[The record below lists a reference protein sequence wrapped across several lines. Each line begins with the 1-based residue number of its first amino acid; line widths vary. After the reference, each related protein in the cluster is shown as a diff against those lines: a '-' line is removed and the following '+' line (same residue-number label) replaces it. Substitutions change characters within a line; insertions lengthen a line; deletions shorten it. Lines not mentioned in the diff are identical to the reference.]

1 MPELPE
7 VETVRREL
15 EPWLRGRRIR
25 EVALVDAAPG
35 PKYENLLSAAGRE
48 ILGVTRRGKFLIL
61 PLSGGQDLIIHLG
74 MTGIVTP
81 REPEKHVRVRLELED
96 APTLYFQDVRRFG
109 RFLVVPSG
117 DYSTLPTLHQ
127 MGPEPLSDD
136 FNKEQFAK
144 ALERSVTPIKTYLLS
159 QKPVSGVGNIYA
171 DEALWGAK
179 IHPLTP
185 ANKVPKRQIPLLV
198 VMIKDVLEASIRV
211 QGTTL
216 RDYRTTNGEV
226 GAYLDELRAYGQ
238 EETPCTR
245 CGTPISKIVVGG
257 RGTHFC
263 PNCQKLPRR
272 KSSRKKETA

>member
-15 EPWLRGRRIR
+15 EPWLRGRRIE
-25 EVALVDAAPG
+25 EVALVDAQPG

-48 ILGVTRRGKFLIL
+48 ILEVTRRGKFLIL
-61 PLSGGQDLIIHLG
+61 PLSGEQDLIIHLG

-81 REPEKHVRVRLELED
+81 KEPEKHVRVKLGLSSGKD
-96 APTLYFQDVRRFG
+96 PVLYFQDVRRFG
-109 RFLVVPSG
+109 RFLVVPTG
-117 DYSTLPTLHQ
+117 DYSSLPTLHQ
-127 MGPEPLSDD
+127 MGPEPLSDGFHD
-136 FNKEQFAK
+136 KQFAK
-144 ALERSVTPIKTYLLS
+144 ALEKSVTPIKTYLLS

-179 IHPLTP
+179 VHPLTP
-185 ANKVPKRQIPLLV
+185 ANRVPKRQIPLLV

-226 GAYLDELRAYGQ
+226 GAYLDELKAYGQ
-238 EETPCTR
+238 EETPCAR

-263 PNCQKLPRR
+263 PNCQKLPR
-272 KSSRKKETA
+272 SRKKKETP

>member
-15 EPWLRGRRIR
+15 EPWLRGRR
-25 EVALVDAAPG
+25 VVSANLVDAQPG
-35 PKYENLLSAAGRE
+35 PKYENLLNASGRQ
-48 ILGVTRRGKFLIL
+48 ILEVTRRGKFLIL
-61 PLSGGQDLIIHLG
+61 PLEGEQDLIIHLG
-74 MTGIVTP
+74 MTGIITP
-81 REPEKHVRVRLELED
+81 DEPEKHVRVRLELED

-136 FNKEQFAK
+136 FNDKQFAQ
-144 ALERSVTPIKTYLLS
+144 ALERSKTPIKTYLLS

-185 ANKVPKRQIPLLV
+185 ANRVPKRQISLLV

-226 GAYLDELRAYGQ
+226 GAYLDELKAYGQ
-238 EETPCTR
+238 KESPCPR

-263 PNCQKLPRR
+263 PSCQKLPRQ
-272 KSSRKKETA
+272 SRKKKETL

>member
-15 EPWLRGRRIR
+15 EPWLKNRKILEARH
-25 EVALVDAAPG
+25 VDAPEG
-35 PKYENLLSAAGRE
+35 PKYERLEYAAGQT
-48 ILGVTRRGKFLIL
+48 ILSVNRRGKFLLL
-61 PLSGGQDLIIHLG
+61 PLSEGDELVIHLG
-74 MTGIVTP
+74 MTGIISP
-81 REPEKHVRVRLELED
+81 KPFEKHVRVRLKLEGSENNN
-96 APTLYFQDVRRFG
+96 LYFQDVRRFG
-109 RFLVVPSG
+109 RFLVVPQG
-117 DYSTLPTLHQ
+117 DYSSLPTLHK

-136 FNKEQFAK
+136 FNAKQFTK
-144 ALERSVTPIKTYLLS
+144 ALANSSTAIKPYLLS

-198 VMIKDVLEASIRV
+198 DMIKDVLEASIKA

-216 RDYRTTNGEV
+216 NDYRTVNGEV
-226 GAYLDELRAYGQ
+226 GAYLNELKAYGHT
-238 EETPCTR
+238 EEPCVR
-245 CGTPISKIVVGG
+245 CGTALSKIVVAG

-263 PNCQKLPRR
+263 KQCQKQ
-272 KSSRKKETA
+272 KS

>member
-15 EPWLRGRRIR
+15 EPWLKGRR
-25 EVALVDAAPG
+25 VVSANLVDAQPG
-35 PKYENLLSAAGRE
+35 PKYENLLNATGRK
-48 ILGVTRRGKFLIL
+48 ILEVTRRGKFLIL
-61 PLSGGQDLIIHLG
+61 PLEGDKDLIIHLG

-81 REPEKHVRVRLELED
+81 SEPEKHVRVRLELED

-136 FNKEQFAK
+136 FNDKQFSK
-144 ALERSVTPIKTYLLS
+144 ALERSTTPVKTYLLS

-179 IHPLTP
+179 VHPLTP
-185 ANKVPKRQIPLLV
+185 AKEVPERQIPLLV
-198 VMIKDVLEASIRV
+198 AMIKDVLEASIRV

-226 GAYLDELRAYGQ
+226 GAYLDELKAYGQ
-238 EETPCTR
+238 EETPCAR

-263 PNCQKLPRR
+263 PNCQKLPRSR
-272 KSSRKKETA
+272 KKKETA